1 MRKQRRQTEE
11 KSDMQI
17 EIGKQY
23 YIIQNIQD
31 MNCVLVDIGTLY
43 HIIPIVGFQDVIS
56 KNTDRASYYHFSVF
70 YSQFLEK
77 PTVVYSRS
85 QIFKTIID
93 VKNYCFSNNV
103 TPYYGYSICKI

>member
-1 MRKQRRQTEE
+1 
-11 KSDMQI
+11 MQI

-31 MNCVLVDIGTLY
+31 MNCVLVDIGTLH
-43 HIIPIVGFQDVIS
+43 HIIPIVGFQDAIS

-77 PTVVYSRS
+77 STVIYSHT
-85 QIFKTIID
+85 QIFQTIID
-93 VKNYCFSNNV
+93 VKNYYLSNNI

>member
-1 MRKQRRQTEE
+1 MRGR

-31 MNCVLVDIGTLY
+31 MNCVLVDIGTLH
-43 HIIPIVGFQDVIS
+43 HIIPIVGFQDAIS

-77 PTVVYSRS
+77 STVIYSHT
-85 QIFKTIID
+85 QIFQTIID
-93 VKNYCFSNNV
+93 VKNYYLSNNI